1 MNLNQVTVSV
11 RDIAASVAFY
21 RCLGLDLIVL
31 APHYARFRCPE
42 GGSTFSVHLAPDHGF
57 ATGAT
62 VVYFEVSRL
71 DETAASALASPS
83 SRSHGTSRGSGASWP
98 TLRQRHLPVLGR
110 RPSAGSAVEDS

>member
-21 RCLGLDLIVL
+21 SCLGLDLIVR
-31 APHYARFRCPE
+31 APNYARFRCPE
-42 GGSTFSVHLAPDHGF
+42 GGATFSVHLAPDHGF

-71 DETAASALASPS
+71 DETVRGCSARASLS
-83 SRSHGTSRGSGASWP
+83 SRIHGTSRGSGAKRAWP
-98 TLRQRHLPVLGR
+98 TLPATS
-110 RPSAGSAVEDS
+110 SACIGQASIG